1 MSGQG
6 WPSYP
11 QGTENGQAAWGHP
24 LANPAPVVEPSP
36 LARKPSPRLKLET
49 AAHVRR
55 ELARIYREARREE
68 IAPQTATR
76 LAYLLEVLSRQIERT
91 DLEKRIEALEE
102 AKADK

>member
-1 MSGQG
+1 MVDTG
-6 WPSYP
+6 WPSHR
-11 QGTENGQAAWGHP
+11 QGADNGQAGWPQAP
-24 LANPAPVVEPSP
+24 AIPAPDVQPSP
-36 LARKPSPRLKLET
+36 LTKRPSKRLKLET

-68 IAPQTATR
+68 ISTQTATR

-102 AKADK
+102 GKAAK

>member
-1 MSGQG
+1 MEREG

-11 QGTENGQAAWGHP
+11 QGTENGQAVWGQP
-24 LANPAPVVEPSP
+24 PANPVPVVQPSP
-36 LARKPSPRLKLET
+36 LTRQPSKRLKLET

-55 ELARIYREARREE
+55 ELARIYREARCDE
-68 IAPQTATR
+68 ISTQTATR

-102 AKADK
+102 VKADK

>member
-11 QGTENGQAAWGHP
+11 QGAENGQAAWGQP

-49 AAHVRR
+49 VAHVRR

-68 IAPQTATR
+68 IPLKAATS
-76 LAYLLEVLSRQIERT
+76 LAYLLEVLSRQIERS

-102 AKADK
+102 VKAGK

>member
-1 MSGQG
+1 MTG

-11 QGTENGQAAWGHP
+11 QTAENGQAGWP
-24 LANPAPVVEPSP
+24 QPPANPAVDVQPSP
-36 LARKPSPRLKLET
+36 LARKASPRLKLES

-55 ELARIYREARREE
+55 ELARIYRETRRGEL
-68 IAPQTATR
+68 PTQTATR

-102 AKADK
+102 VKAEQ

>member
-1 MSGQG
+1 MAG
-6 WPSYP
+6 WPSLNA
-11 QGTENGQAAWGHP
+11 ENGQATPAWPVG
-24 LANPAPVVEPSP
+24 NPASAVQPSP
-36 LARKPSPRLKLET
+36 LTRLPSKRLKLET

-68 IAPQTATR
+68 ISTQTATR

-102 AKADK
+102 VKADK